1 MGICYGRIGLVLW
14 GQGPQDENVNQDLAL
29 QRKLVAKRN
38 VVKMF
43 IVLVI
48 IFCVCWLPYHA
59 YFIYT
64 YHDKEVVMEPY
75 IQHVYLAFYFLAMAN
90 AMINPLIYYAMNAR
104 YLNIEKK
111 SDQDVRAIL
120 QVPWILS
127 SPDVVNP
134 SVVLRTRPISRAHRL
149 QIFFGYWSP
158 TDGWRSGENGN
169 APLHQ
174 SGAC

>member
-104 YLNIEKK
+104 YFNIGEFLK
-111 SDQDVRAIL
+111 R
-120 QVPWILS
+120 
-127 SPDVVNP
+127 N
-134 SVVLRTRPISRAHRL
+134 PISDFAGSVDT
-149 QIFFGYWSP
+149 FKP
-158 TDGWRSGENGN
+158 
-169 APLHQ
+169 
-174 SGAC
+174 